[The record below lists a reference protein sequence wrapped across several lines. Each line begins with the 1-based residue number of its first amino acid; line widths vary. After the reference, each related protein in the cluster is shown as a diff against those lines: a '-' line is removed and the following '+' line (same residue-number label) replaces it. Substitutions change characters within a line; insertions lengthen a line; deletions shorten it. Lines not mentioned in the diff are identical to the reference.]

1 MILYHKRFLLGGYEM
16 SGMLLT
22 KDTTFIIGPVAE
34 ILGLIMNAIFNFLN
48 LIIFKKFT
56 GKFQM

>member
-1 MILYHKRFLLGGYEM
+1 M
-16 SGMLLT
+16 SGILLT

-48 LIIFKKFT
+48 LIVKQNTIIIPNC
-56 GKFQM
+56 